1 MMNKKLLNIGLFIA
15 FFIVN
20 PCVFFGQ
27 IRQDRKGSKQ
37 FDNYAYSDAIETYM
51 KIVKNGKA
59 TSQTYAK
66 LGDAYYFNAKL
77 PEANQWYDELFKLN
91 DKDVID
97 GQYYFRYTQTLK
109 AVGDKEK
116 AAEIMQF
123 WLNNYATEKQRSYYQ
138 DQRVNDYSLIEK
150 NKQMKLSIVD
160 FNSDFSDY
168 GAFGTN
174 EGVFFTSARSIGS
187 NKKKVDRWT
196 REPFTSL
203 FEVGTIANGE
213 VVAVDLE
220 PALKLVNQ
228 STVAIS
234 KDGHTMFFTS
244 NSFNRKG
251 KRRYNKKGTSLLKI
265 FKASKLANGTWGNI
279 KELSINS
286 DNFNTAHPSLSP
298 DEKLLYFSSDR
309 PGGFG
314 ESDLYKV
321 ELKDLTPVSQVV
333 NLGEGINT
341 SERETF
347 PFITDDALYFSSDSR
362 IGFGGLDIF
371 KVDILRNGTL
381 GEVKNLGENFNSAFD
396 DFAFFKLNKSTGY
409 LSSNRPNDKFKSD
422 NIYIY
427 SLCITELFGQVKNEQ
442 TLEGIGESQ
451 IKIKGNGRE
460 LKLLTDAS
468 GGFYTEDLSCGEEY
482 NLLVESVGYE
492 SKVISLKFKEESSVI
507 KQDILLKQINNAKW
521 EDIVIEPIY
530 FNFDKAFIRS
540 ESIATLNKILNVLDT
555 YKDVII
561 EIRSHTDSRGTQAY
575 NLNLSNKRALET
587 ANWLI
592 SNGVD
597 KWRIIYKGVGESE
610 LLNECKDNVQCT
622 NEKHAINRRSE
633 FNIIKKQ

>member
-1 MMNKKLLNIGLFIA
+1 MMNKKLLNIGLFIV
-15 FFIVN
+15 FLIVN
-20 PCVFFGQ
+20 PYVFFGQ
-27 IRQDRKGSKQ
+27 IKQDRKGNKQ

-77 PEANQWYDELFKLN
+77 PEANQWYDELFKSN
-91 DKDVID
+91 NKDQID
-97 GQYYFRYTQTLK
+97 GPYYFRYTQTLK
-109 AVGDKEK
+109 AEGKTEE
-116 AAEIMQF
+116 AEEIMQF

-138 DQRVNDYSLIEK
+138 EHATQKISLLEK
-150 NKQMKLSIVD
+150 NKQVKLSIVD

-174 EGVFFTSARSIGS
+174 AGVIFTSSRSSERKG
-187 NKKKVDRWT
+187 NKLDRWT

-203 FEVGTIANGE
+203 FEVGTMANG
-213 VVAVDLE
+213 VVEAVDLE

-234 KDGHTMFFTS
+234 KDGNTMFFTS
-244 NSFNRKG
+244 NNFNRKG

-265 FKASKLANGTWGNI
+265 FKASKLANGTWGNMI
-279 KELSINS
+279 ELSINS

-298 DEKLLYFSSDR
+298 DEKFLYFSSDR

-321 ELKDLTPVSQVV
+321 ELQDLTPVNQVV

-347 PFITDDALYFSSDSR
+347 PFITDDALYFSSDGR

-371 KVDILRNGTL
+371 KVDILSNGAL
-381 GEVKNLGENFNSAFD
+381 GEVKNLGEKFNSAFD
-396 DFAFFKLNKSTGY
+396 DFAFFKLNKTTGY
-409 LSSNRPNDKFKSD
+409 ISSNRPNDKFKSD

-427 SLCITELFGQVKNEQ
+427 SLCITELLGQVKNEQ
-442 TLEGIGESQ
+442 TLEGISKST
-451 IKIKGNGRE
+451 IKIKGE
-460 LKLLTDAS
+460 EQEFKLLTD
-468 GGFYTEDLSCGEEY
+468 GVGNFYTDNLLCGEEY
-482 NLLVESVGYE
+482 DILVESEGYE
-492 SKVISLKFKEESSVI
+492 PKNVLLKFNEYSSIV
-507 KQDILLKQINNAKW
+507 KQDFLLKQINNDKW
-521 EDIVIEPIY
+521 KDIIIDPIY

-540 ESIATLNKILNVLDT
+540 ESIATLNKILQVLDT
-555 YKDVII
+555 YKDVTI

-575 NLNLSNKRALET
+575 NLNLSSKRALET

-592 SNGVD
+592 TNGVD
-597 KWRIIYKGVGESE
+597 KKRVTYKGVGESE
-610 LLNECKDNVQCT
+610 LLNECKDNVPCS

-633 FNIIKKQ
+633 FKIIK